1 MDNESFAR
9 KETMAEKPQES
20 FLNFYTEIKNVLLT
34 SRNQAYHAVNFSMV
48 QAYWNVGRIIA
59 EHEQAGNF
67 RAEYGKGVL
76 QRLSEEL
83 TREFGKGFDVR
94 NLQQMKK
101 FYTLFP
107 NTNAVRSQLTW
118 THYRALLRVED
129 DTARN

>member
-48 QAYWNVGRIIA
+48 QAYWNVGRIIV

-94 NLQQMKK
+94 NLQQMKS
-101 FYTLFP
+101 FIPFSQIRTQC
-107 NTNAVRSQLTW
+107 VR
-118 THYRALLRVED
+118 
-129 DTARN
+129 N